1 MGAGDD
7 DDSDTGSPVTRR
19 SYVIFIF
26 SLIVFPYRLSELHIN
41 NQSHLCVFMC
51 SLVYYSFTNNGDD
64 MKRKQPTQMHPM
76 LRAQLRAK
84 WVAESVNAQIHAL
97 YGDNK
102 EKLLAY
108 GSVLMFVAS
117 ACAAQRD
124 TGENSPQF
132 RIIRGAINALD
143 DLKDRPSITL
153 VDRGSIYAGL
163 LASQLLIEETPI
175 DIVDGAA
182 GMYQLMEKQLER
194 AA

>member
-1 MGAGDD
+1 
-7 DDSDTGSPVTRR
+7 
-19 SYVIFIF
+19 
-26 SLIVFPYRLSELHIN
+26 
-41 NQSHLCVFMC
+41 
-51 SLVYYSFTNNGDD
+51 
-64 MKRKQPTQMHPM
+64 MKRKQSTSIHPV

-102 EKLLAY
+102 DKLLAY

-143 DLKDRPSITL
+143 DLKDLNNVLLKSGL
-153 VDRGSIYAGL
+153 VNGKIVAKNG
-163 LASQLLIEETPI
+163 ASTSAVYSGISKE
-175 DIVDGAA
+175 
-182 GMYQLMEKQLER
+182 
-194 AA
+194 